1 MNEVQV
7 QEPQSISEVMQL
19 SSAQVVEQVQLIQKV
34 LNSVMKVDEH
44 YGVIPGTKKPTLLKA
59 GAEKLCLTFRLSP
72 SYEVERIDHA
82 GGHREYII
90 TAKLTHIP
98 TGKVW
103 GEGVGSCSSLEKK
116 YRYRSDAVNTGRPVP
131 RSYWD
136 NGRDQAA
143 IGGKGFIAQ
152 KDENGAWMIHESSG
166 VKENPD
172 LAEVYNT
179 VLKMAKKRA
188 LVDATLNACAASDI
202 FTQDLEENHEPAP
215 QAPKTTDRAAEQAAW
230 EAAKGIGQKPAEPG
244 TPPQPTPDELA
255 QKAIAAQRKK
265 RFDSLPDDI
274 KAYFRALKLSY
285 GRIFEILDANQND
298 PVAVRAYIAENPTQ
312 PQGETLA
319 EKLAGE
325 GMAAAG

>member
-1 MNEVQV
+1 
-7 QEPQSISEVMQL
+7 MQL

-72 SYEVERIDHA
+72 SYSIERIDHA
-82 GGHREYII
+82 NSHREYII

-179 VLKMAKKRA
+179 VLKIAKKRA
-188 LVDATLNACAASDI
+188 LVDVTLNACAASDI

-215 QAPKTTDRAAEQAAW
+215 APKAHAETLTGKPENKAAQAEFERKKALSP
-230 EAAKGIGQKPAEPG
+230 AASGGE
-244 TPPQPTPDELA
+244 QPTSNQLEPTPEYARDTA
-255 QKAIAAQRKK
+255 KMTA
-265 RFDSLPDDI
+265 LPDDI
-274 KAYFRALKLSY
+274 KDFFRWKKITSRDKILKV
-285 GRIFEILDANQND
+285 INDNNND
-298 PVAVRAYIAENPTQ
+298 PEAIRGYMKDNGWQGTKDLSEVAQ
-312 PQGETLA
+312 Q
-319 EKLAGE
+319 

>member
-1 MNEVQV
+1 MNEIQT
-7 QEPQSISEVMQL
+7 QEPAQLSVSEVMQL

-34 LNSVMKVDEH
+34 LNSVMKIDEH

-72 SYEVERIDHA
+72 SYSIERIDHA
-82 GGHREYII
+82 NSHREYII

-98 TGKVW
+98 TSKVW

-202 FTQDLEENHEPAP
+202 FTQDLEENHESAP
-215 QAPKTTDRAAEQAAW
+215 QPQAKQAKVAEQAAW
-230 EAAKGIGQKPAEPG
+230 EADKGIAQKPSEE
-244 TPPQPTPDELA
+244 QPTSKQLEPTPEYARDTA
-255 QKAIAAQRKK
+255 KMKA
-265 RFDSLPDDI
+265 LPDDVKEFFKWKKI
-274 KAYFRALKLSY
+274 KSRD
-285 GRIFEILDANQND
+285 EILKVINDNNND
-298 PVAVRAYIAENPTQ
+298 PEAIRGYMKDNGWQGTKDLSEVAQ
-312 PQGETLA
+312 Q
-319 EKLAGE
+319 